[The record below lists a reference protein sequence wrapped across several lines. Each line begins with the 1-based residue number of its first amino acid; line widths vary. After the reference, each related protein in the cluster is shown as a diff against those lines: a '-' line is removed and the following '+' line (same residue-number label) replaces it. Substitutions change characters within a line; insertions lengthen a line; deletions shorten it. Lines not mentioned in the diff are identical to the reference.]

1 MMPGGKE
8 RVMEVYLGECK
19 LRIPCY
25 DCGNDICANHGRK
38 LSDCPNL
45 ICPTPELDCETE
57 CVFIDE
63 YIQHLR
69 IYAKGE
75 DNE

>member
-1 MMPGGKE
+1 MG
-8 RVMEVYLGECK
+8 VYLGECN

-25 DCGNDICANHGRK
+25 DCDNDICANHGRK

-63 YIQHLR
+63 YIQKLR
-69 IYAKGE
+69 TFAKGAS
-75 DNE
+75 DGRSDKQTGCD